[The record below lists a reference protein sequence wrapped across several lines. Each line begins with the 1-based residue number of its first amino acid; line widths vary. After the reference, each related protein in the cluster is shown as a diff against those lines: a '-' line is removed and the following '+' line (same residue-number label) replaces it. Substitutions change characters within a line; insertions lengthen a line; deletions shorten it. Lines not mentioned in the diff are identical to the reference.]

1 MLKGKLKN
9 EPGYLETWGTI
20 KGLLEVWER
29 GQDLEVR
36 GFCTDIVELY
46 SWLLPSI
53 ASAHPEK
60 EIYFDAIRICETE
73 PEREIVKQEIRLYLE
88 EQSGKMERVTPS
100 RRPE

>member
-1 MLKGKLKN
+1 MLKGKLRN

-36 GFCTDIVELY
+36 GFCIDIVELY

-53 ASAHPEK
+53 ASAHPQK
-60 EIYFDAIRICETE
+60 EIYIGAVRICETE

-100 RRPE
+100 RQAG